1 MSRGDR
7 KSAAGSVFDFKP
19 MERQLAQRL
28 ETRRDKCVEQRQY
41 REAGKLHRELESMLG
56 EHDARE
62 SDKFRKKQ
70 LHEQAEILQ
79 KQAEDLREFS
89 EGWSKRIQEF
99 EKRVDFLRSE
109 FKTEQKDANKK
120 HIAEIRSSTPSLKT
134 SKQLTSLRNQAA
146 SLAKLQKFD
155 EADFINN
162 ELQSTERAEKVEWQL
177 KVEKVSRMG
186 GKQAFINYQSSTRES
201 FENKIQLDWT
211 SLNVMKRKET
221 EQLLKRQTI
230 QRARFFA
237 KVGRDFNYIEPL
249 LAKNGL

>member
-1 MSRGDR
+1 MSRESR

-70 LHEQAEILQ
+70 LHEQAEMLTR
-79 KQAEDLREFS
+79 QAEDLRDFS
-89 EGWSKRIQEF
+89 EGWSKRIQDF

-109 FKTEQKDANKK
+109 FKSEQKEANKK
-120 HIAEIRSSTPSLKT
+120 HLAEIRSSTPCLKT
-134 SKQLTSLRNQAA
+134 SKQLTFLRNQAA

-155 EADFINN
+155 EADFIKN
-162 ELQSTERAEKVEWQL
+162 ELLSAEREEKTNWQL
-177 KVEKVSRMG
+177 DVNRVSRMG
-186 GKQAFINYQSSTRES
+186 GKKAFINSQTSARQS
-201 FENKIQLDWT
+201 FENKIELDWT
-211 SLNVMKRKET
+211 SLNVRKRKET

-237 KVGRDFNYIEPL
+237 KVGRDINFIEPL
-249 LAKNGL
+249 LTKNGL